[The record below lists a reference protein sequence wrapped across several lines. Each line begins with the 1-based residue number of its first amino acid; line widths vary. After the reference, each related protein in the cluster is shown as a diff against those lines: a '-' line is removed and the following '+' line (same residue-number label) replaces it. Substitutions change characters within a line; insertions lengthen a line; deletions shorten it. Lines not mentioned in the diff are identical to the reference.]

1 MRIVHAAEVVK
12 GGVSTVIRQLI
23 QNQVDWK
30 EIEEI
35 YCIVPNSQL
44 NELSPYYENINT
56 CTFERKKRSFK
67 ACLSFLKVFI
77 TTIWRVEP
85 DIVHLHSTF
94 AGFLGRISLIML
106 RPWRN
111 PKVIYC
117 PHAFSFLM
125 EGAKYKRELFVF
137 IEKMLSNVTDKI
149 ICVSKYEYNSAVGNG
164 IDEKKLRVIYNGT
177 EIKDRYNK
185 KNDNEINMLFIGRLD
200 YQKGYDIL
208 LSAMEKT
215 TNKDI
220 RLTVVGSANDE
231 GDEYKESINIKY
243 MGWISPKEIDAFYK
257 KSDVV
262 CVPSRW
268 EGFAMVPLEAMS
280 YSTAVIASN
289 STSLPEV
296 IDDHKTGLLFEN
308 NSIESLCQIL

>member
-1 MRIVHAAEVVK
+1 
-12 GGVSTVIRQLI
+12 
-23 QNQVDWK
+23 
-30 EIEEI
+30 
-35 YCIVPNSQL
+35 
-44 NELSPYYENINT
+44 
-56 CTFERKKRSFK
+56 
-67 ACLSFLKVFI
+67 
-77 TTIWRVEP
+77 
-85 DIVHLHSTF
+85 
-94 AGFLGRISLIML
+94 
-106 RPWRN
+106 
-111 PKVIYC
+111 
-117 PHAFSFLM
+117 
-125 EGAKYKRELFVF
+125 
-137 IEKMLSNVTDKI
+137 MLSNVTDKI

-308 NSIESLCQIL
+308 NSIESLCQILDRLDKKSLILMGNEAYRKHSDNFSSSTMLDKVRILYSQVLNRK